1 MRTFLVSLLLIVSV
15 ATLASAEM
23 LVTAN
28 PIGQG
33 KWAVEGAGLM
43 DSGQQF
49 SASGV
54 TLSSLTVTQFGG
66 YVGYGLTDKLDLF
79 LNAGTGS
86 VGGFPA
92 TILGIS
98 TAGLAVTMT
107 SLGLNVKYQV
117 LDEMANSPV
126 SVAVGAGYKS
136 INSSVTN
143 PTAAG
148 GGTSTSSST
157 QMMVGAGVSKI
168 MAPLVPYGGLTYR
181 STSSSGT
188 TVATQL
194 DLTVGSA
201 IAWSMQGAVL
211 VEYTMQSITP
221 NGGTAYSS
229 GQIGLGVAYK
239 I

>member
-15 ATLASAEM
+15 ATLASAEL

-33 KWAVEGAGLM
+33 KWAVEGAGM
-43 DSGQQF
+43 QDSSQQG
-49 SASGV
+49 SG
-54 TLSSLTVTQFGG
+54 LTGLTITQFGG

-92 TILGIS
+92 TIAGIS
-98 TAGLAVTMT
+98 TAGIASTMT
-107 SLGLNVKYQV
+107 AIGLNVKYQV

-136 INSSVTN
+136 INSSITA
-143 PTAAG
+143 PTSPLLG
-148 GGTSTSSST
+148 GGAVTTSNST
-157 QMMVGAGVSKI
+157 QILAGAGVSKI

>member
-1 MRTFLVSLLLIVSV
+1 
-15 ATLASAEM
+15 
-23 LVTAN
+23 
-28 PIGQG
+28 
-33 KWAVEGAGLM
+33 
-43 DSGQQF
+43 
-49 SASGV
+49 
-54 TLSSLTVTQFGG
+54 
-66 YVGYGLTDKLDLF
+66 
-79 LNAGTGS
+79 
-86 VGGFPA
+86 
-92 TILGIS
+92 
-98 TAGLAVTMT
+98 
-107 SLGLNVKYQV
+107 
-117 LDEMANSPV
+117 
-126 SVAVGAGYKS
+126 
-136 INSSVTN
+136 
-143 PTAAG
+143 
-148 GGTSTSSST
+148 
-157 QMMVGAGVSKI
+157 MMVGAGVSKI